1 MSFSL
6 SLSWTLWCKRCV
18 APRPTSSCIC
28 GGSWGHNPLV
38 LFRTIPPMA
47 AQDQPSRHVTTQA
60 ANTTYNLQ
68 VQLLNDVL
76 ARALRDSTRNS
87 GTCAIRLIDCAGAMR
102 KHGGLLGE
110 IQLPSETLHAIDRV
124 MYAKPNPYHTPAIL
138 GAPLRCSSCC
148 TSSMIRGLPECCLPL
163 VCLSVINKTGPGAVF
178 PPALL
183 VVTRSNTCLPYCPPR
198 PHGRGMLALRTRDDL
213 PFSPGV

>member
-1 MSFSL
+1 
-6 SLSWTLWCKRCV
+6 
-18 APRPTSSCIC
+18 
-28 GGSWGHNPLV
+28 
-38 LFRTIPPMA
+38 MA

-87 GTCAIRLIDCAGAMR
+87 GTCAIRLIDCAGAML

-148 TSSMIRGLPECCLPL
+148 TSSMIRGLPEFCLPL

-198 PHGRGMLALRTRDDL
+198 PHGRGVPAPCARGMIFLLVPESSAVDALCISACPLSVCLFTGGARWFAG
-213 PFSPGV
+213 FSSYSPCED